1 MENTPP
7 LNKRFYPFT
16 PYQRVVLLCTP
27 IWNQLAFNG
36 ARVINKTFHHY
47 RMALPIDDLFPFL
60 PWTIVIYFGCFLFW
74 AVNYILVSMESREK
88 SDRFFLADLLSKLVC
103 LTVFVLFPATM
114 ERPEVTGSDIFSQ
127 IVRILYRID
136 PPTSLFPSMHCLVSW
151 LCWIGVRRSRRIPPI
166 YKWFSFLFAIAVCV
180 STLTVRQ
187 HVFVDTVAGVLLAE
201 ASYFAA
207 GSPKLLGQFR
217 RGTDKI
223 LSFFQK
229 K

>member
-1 MENTPP
+1 MANANP
-7 LNKRFYPFT
+7 LNNRFYPFT
-16 PYQRVVLLCTP
+16 PYQRVMLLCTP
-27 IWNQLAFNG
+27 LWNQLAYNG

-74 AVNYILVSMESREK
+74 AVNYILASMESRED

-103 LTVFVLFPATM
+103 LLVFVFFPATM

-127 IVRILYRID
+127 LVRILYWLD
-136 PPTSLFPSMHCLVSW
+136 PPTSLFPSIHCINSW
-151 LCWIGVRRSRRIPPI
+151 LCWIVVRRSRRIPRF

-187 HVFVDTVAGVLLAE
+187 HVFVDTVSGVLLAE
-201 ASYFAA
+201 VCYCAA
-207 GSPKLLGQFR
+207 GSPILLTLFR

-223 LSFFQK
+223 LSLFQK